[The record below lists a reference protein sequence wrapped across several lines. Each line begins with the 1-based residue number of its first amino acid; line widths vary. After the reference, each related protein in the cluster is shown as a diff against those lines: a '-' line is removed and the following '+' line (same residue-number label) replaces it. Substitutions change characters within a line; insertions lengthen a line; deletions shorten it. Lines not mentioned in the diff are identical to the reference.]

1 MVIKNTL
8 SFVHQTKKQTL
19 LSKIMTQELSLLH
32 YFLEHWQNLGF
43 MEINL
48 FLANVPIL
56 YPVKTPENQSFSG
69 VF

>member
-1 MVIKNTL
+1 MI
-8 SFVHQTKKQTL
+8 
-19 LSKIMTQELSLLH
+19 QELSLLH
-32 YFLEHWQNLGF
+32 YFLQHWQNLGF
-43 MEINL
+43 MQTNL